1 MTIEEI
7 RELVHLVLSTGVA
20 EIEVQRGENKVWIK
34 RAGQPLTQEV
44 TLAPAVVAGVA
55 STHSAPAPPSA
66 TVPAEDTDL
75 TDPTLVPVK
84 SPIVGTFYEASAP
97 GAAPFV
103 KIGDTVE
110 TSTIM
115 CIIESMKLMNE
126 IEADVA
132 GVVVKKL
139 VENGQPVEYGETLFL
154 VKPN

>member
-34 RAGQPLTQEV
+34 RASQALTQEV

-55 STHSAPAPPSA
+55 STHAAAVAPSPASAS
-66 TVPAEDTDL
+66 EDTDL

-84 SPIVGTFYEASAP
+84 SPIVGTFYESSAP
-97 GAAPFV
+97 GAASFV

-110 TSTIM
+110 TST
-115 CIIESMKLMNE
+115 
-126 IEADVA
+126 
-132 GVVVKKL
+132 
-139 VENGQPVEYGETLFL
+139 
-154 VKPN
+154 